1 VYSGNFSSRRGWEW
15 MACSD
20 SKTMATPNY
29 SFEKRRRELDKKAKK
44 EEKRKRKLEG
54 GSAPAEDAA
63 EPAEPAG
70 DAEPLPAGDA
80 PAAPE
85 A

>member
-1 VYSGNFSSRRGWEW
+1 
-15 MACSD
+15 
-20 SKTMATPNY
+20 MATPNY

-54 GSAPAEDAA
+54 GSATAEENAD
-63 EPAEPAG
+63 PVEPAG
-70 DAEPLPAGDA
+70 DAEPAPDTDA

>member
-1 VYSGNFSSRRGWEW
+1 
-15 MACSD
+15 
-20 SKTMATPNY
+20 MATPNY

-54 GSAPAEDAA
+54 GSVTADEAAEPASDA

-70 DAEPLPAGDA
+70 DAEPAPASDA
-80 PAAPE
+80 PAVPE